1 MASTA
6 LPIPPESGVAT
17 QTPLWRTI
25 LLLWLGLSA
34 LVTAIHW
41 PNITNVVFPDPDDT
55 LRLIQVRDWLAGQNW
70 FDVHQYRMNPPL
82 GGPMHWSRLVDIPI
96 AAMILLLRPLLG
108 PEGAEMGALILVPLL
123 TLGVAMQ
130 LVARLGVRLYDRQ
143 TAVLAAAAILM
154 ASMVLFQ
161 LRPMRIDHH
170 GWQMVL
176 ALGAMLALLDQRVVR
191 GGVIMGLMLAIW
203 LNISME
209 ALPFAVIFL
218 GVSGLGWLQDNAQR
232 WRLASAAGTL
242 FAASAMLFAGTRG
255 LGDLANYC
263 DAVSPVYLMVLG
275 LAAGACALMAVI
287 NPANRFVLLGGFG
300 AAGLGI
306 AAAAAGVAPQCT
318 SGAFAELDPLVRQFW
333 LERVGE
339 GLPIWEQ
346 TPPVMAG
353 ILVTPLVALYA
364 LARRLW
370 SAPLAPEN
378 RNYLAYALVIAGSF
392 AISLLVARSSSIA
405 VLIALPA
412 ASAIVLQWLARA
424 RTQTNVALRLAMML
438 LALLALAPSVAVKGV
453 MRFTPAQALED
464 KVKAAEACQVQ
475 ASLSALNR
483 FDPAIMLV
491 PLDISPAMLYATQHK
506 VLASGHHRNDAAMAD
521 LIRAFGG
528 DDATAREIVDRR
540 QIDYIGYCPGMWEPM
555 VYERSF
561 PDGLM
566 ARLEAGKTPDWLE
579 PVKDPAL
586 GQFRLWKVREQ
597 QPST

>member
-1 MASTA
+1 MASAA
-6 LPIPPESGVAT
+6 LPIPPERGVAT
-17 QTPLWRTI
+17 KAPLWRTI
-25 LLLWLGLSA
+25 LILWLGLSA

-41 PNITNVVFPDPDDT
+41 PNIAERVFPDPDDT

-70 FDVHQYRMNPPL
+70 FDVHQYRMNPPE

-96 AAMILLLRPLLG
+96 AAIILLLRPLFG
-108 PEGAEMGALILVPLL
+108 PDGAELGALILVPLL

-143 TAVLAAAAILM
+143 TAILSAAAILM

-176 ALGAMLALLDQRVVR
+176 ALGAMLALLDQRAAR
-191 GGVIMGLMLAIW
+191 GGAIMGLILAIW

-209 ALPFAVIFL
+209 ALPFALIFL
-218 GVSGLGWLQDNAQR
+218 GVAGLGWSQDGDQR
-232 WRLASAAGTL
+232 WRLASAAGVL
-242 FAASAMLFAGTRG
+242 FAASLLLFAATRG
-255 LGDLANYC
+255 FGDLTNYC
-263 DAVSPVYLMVLG
+263 DAVSPLYLMVLG
-275 LAAGACALMAVI
+275 LAAVACSGLAVL
-287 NPANRFVLLGGFG
+287 NPANRLVLTGAFG

-306 AAAAAGVAPQCT
+306 VAAAAGVAPQCT

-370 SAPLAPEN
+370 SAPFAAEN
-378 RNYLAYALVIAGSF
+378 LDYLGYASVIAGSF

-424 RTQTNVALRLAMML
+424 RMQPRLSARIALML
-438 LALLALAPSVAVKGV
+438 LALLALAPSVAVKAV
-453 MRFTPAQALED
+453 MRFTPQQALED

-483 FDPAIMLV
+483 YDPAIMLV
-491 PLDISPAMLYATQHK
+491 PLDISPAMLYATRHK

-540 QIDYIGYCPGMWEPM
+540 GIDYVGFCPGMWEPM

-561 PDGLM
+561 PQGLM
-566 ARLEAGKTPDWLE
+566 ARLEAGKAPAWLE

-586 GQFRLWKVREQ
+586 GQFRLWRVRGDQ
-597 QPST
+597 L